1 MVRLTSS
8 VGGTIVIGVPGY
20 LGDDVPNV
28 RGDGW
33 VWRGRG
39 RVIVASR
46 RDDGEGVGG
55 TMWRHD
61 RAAAL
66 TLLDASNDAGF
77 GNSVYVSRGGCGC
90 IVVVGL
96 WHDRQSRGSLHVYSR
111 VNDDGGDSL
120 TLSSSSWTEIQKIA
134 PEDSRMSQSEGL
146 HGNYGYTVSLSRD
159 GLYLAVKAPYES
171 YLGSYDYFHP
181 NRGVTYVYRRGADG
195 T

>member
-46 RDDGEGVGG
+46 RDDGEGVSG

-61 RAAAL
+61 RATAL
-66 TLLDASNDAGF
+66 RLLDASNNAGF
-77 GNSVYVSRGGCGC
+77 RNSVYVSRGGCGC

-96 WHDRQSRGSLHVYSR
+96 WHNRQSCGSLHVYSR
-111 VNDDGGDSL
+111 VDNNNGNSSTSL
-120 TLSSSSWTEIQKIA
+120 LSTRTEIQKIA
-134 PEDSRMSQSEGL
+134 PDDSQTSQSEGL
-146 HGNYGYTVSLSRD
+146 HGNYGYTISLSRD
-159 GLYLAVKAPYES
+159 GLYLAVKAPYDL
-171 YLGSYDYFHP
+171 YLESYDYFHP
-181 NRGVTYVYRRGADG
+181 NQGVTYVHRRGADSS
-195 T
+195 